1 MMMMMMMMIMM
12 MMMTDEG
19 ATRNGQRAG
28 DDGLALRGNEP
39 HTKRSVMGTPN
50 ALVARTKALAAAD
63 NVIVAGSGF
72 PPDSPFGRRMPPY
85 PNQTLGLRK
94 D

>member
-1 MMMMMMMMIMM
+1 MM

-72 PPDSPFGRRMPPY
+72 LPDSYFRDADPLSPTKP
-85 PNQTLGLRK
+85 
-94 D
+94 